1 MKPTVQDAL
10 ADAIIALFDRERFY
24 AELVLNMDRKVSKR
38 VPTLGVCV
46 KDRVELI
53 INPDFFTN
61 LTLAERV
68 ALLKHECAHVLHD
81 HISRSK
87 ALAPDVYD
95 SVKQKDVETEI
106 IDSAKHRSINIACD
120 IAINSGIRNLP
131 EGFVHARMFDLPNYR
146 TMEWYYENLKNNE
159 KAKNFMQIDN
169 HDLWAESEGGQEI
182 LRQTVKKLIKDA
194 ATKTRAA
201 GKMTSEDEL
210 LISKF
215 LESKVSWK
223 SELSRFAAR
232 QIETNL
238 DTSKKKRNR
247 RYGILYPGTVKTEN
261 LHIGVALDTS
271 GSVSDEALH
280 QFMAE
285 INKISK
291 YAKVTVVE
299 ADSEIKNHYVYDP
312 KKKYTIKGRGGT
324 AYKPAFDWFNL
335 CKEKVDGVIYFGDMD
350 CFDKEEIKKPRY
362 PVLWAIVGDQEPPA
376 TWGSKLR
383 IEVESKNV

>member
-1 MKPTVQDAL
+1 
-10 ADAIIALFDRERFY
+10 
-24 AELVLNMDRKVSKR
+24 
-38 VPTLGVCV
+38 
-46 KDRVELI
+46 
-53 INPDFFTN
+53 
-61 LTLAERV
+61 
-68 ALLKHECAHVLHD
+68 
-81 HISRSK
+81 
-87 ALAPDVYD
+87 
-95 SVKQKDVETEI
+95 
-106 IDSAKHRSINIACD
+106 
-120 IAINSGIRNLP
+120 
-131 EGFVHARMFDLPNYR
+131 
-146 TMEWYYENLKNNE
+146 
-159 KAKNFMQIDN
+159 MQIDN